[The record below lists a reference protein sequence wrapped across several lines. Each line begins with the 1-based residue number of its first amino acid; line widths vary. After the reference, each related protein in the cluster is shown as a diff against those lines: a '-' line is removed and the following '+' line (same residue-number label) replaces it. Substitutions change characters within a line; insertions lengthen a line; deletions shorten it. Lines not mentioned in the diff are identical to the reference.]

1 MKYLKKMY
9 QITKILSFVYIC
21 FLSCKINA
29 QPILYVEN
37 PEYHSYSTSFKCLS
51 VRLTANKTILTHRF
65 KASNGSDGF
74 WVNKGCYLQTFDSPR
89 RYNLLY
95 VKNASFDK
103 YETKKI
109 HDYSD
114 FTQVFEPLPANCTRF
129 KYYEPDGRF
138 ETYDLSSYNGR
149 KIVYSDNQ
157 NSYNFN
163 RVADAFSKLFND
175 NQNMIKVCSEQG
187 EFMSKMS
194 KIEVA
199 LNYPLITLICRSRGS
214 GSEWALEFRFYV
226 NDAQIEEYEID
237 SGKKFYVINSG
248 SGVICNHLESYH
260 DREDYIIGS
269 DSRKYIY
276 FNSDYPILNRR
287 IGNALLALLKV
298 SRNQNASIAIDF
310 DNTPSGMSFINM
322 TRKTRSTTN
331 NKSSKGGTKNRSQN
345 RVPTLK
351 KTK

>member
-1 MKYLKKMY
+1 MKKLVARTFT
-9 QITKILSFVYIC
+9 IILICILSCRIY
-21 FLSCKINA
+21 A
-29 QPILYVEN
+29 QPIMHVES
-37 PEYHSYSTSFKCLS
+37 PSFQSRYFQCLS
-51 VRLTANKTILTHRF
+51 ARLTKDKTILTYKF
-65 KASNGSDGF
+65 KASNAVKKF
-74 WVNKGCYLQTFDSPR
+74 WVDRNTYLQTFDNSHK
-89 RYNLLY
+89 YKLLY
-95 VKNASFDK
+95 VKNATYNEYDAK
-103 YETKKI
+103 TIYDTT
-109 HDYSD
+109 DYSEI
-114 FTQVFEPLPANCTRF
+114 FEPLPANCTRF
-129 KYYEPDGRF
+129 KYYHSDGSYDI
-138 ETYDLSSYNGR
+138 YDLSSYSGR
-149 KIVYSDNQ
+149 KIIYSDNR

-187 EFMSKMS
+187 DYLPKLS

-199 LNYPLITLICRSRGS
+199 FNYPMITLVCRFNDS
-214 GSEWALEFRFYV
+214 GSEWAFEYRFNV
-226 NDAQIEEYEID
+226 NDTQIEEYVID
-237 SGKKFYVINSG
+237 NGKRFYVINSG

>member
-1 MKYLKKMY
+1 MVCLLFG
-9 QITKILSFVYIC
+9 I
-21 FLSCKINA
+21 INA

-89 RYNLLY
+89 KYNLLY

-103 YETKKI
+103 YGTKKI

-129 KYYEPDGRF
+129 KYYEPDGRY
-138 ETYDLSSYNGR
+138 ETYDLSSYSGR
-149 KIVYSDNQ
+149 KIVYSDNR

-187 EFMSKMS
+187 EFMSKLS
-194 KIEVA
+194 KMEVA
-199 LNYPLITLICRSRGS
+199 LNYPMITLVSRFGDS
-214 GSEWALEFRFYV
+214 GSEWAFEFRFNV
-226 NDAQIEEYEID
+226 NDSQIEEFEID
-237 SGKKFYVINSG
+237 NGKRFYVMNSR
-248 SGVICNHLESYH
+248 SGVICNHLASYY
-260 DREDYIIGS
+260 DREDYIDGN
-269 DSRKYIY
+269 DSRKYIF
-276 FNSDYPILNRR
+276 FNSDYSVLNRR
-287 IGNALLALLKV
+287 IGNALLALIKISKDPNAYV
-298 SRNQNASIAIDF
+298 STDF
-310 DNTPSGMSFINM
+310 DRAPSGMSFVNRVRNSKSNA
-322 TRKTRSTTN
+322 TRRTVKKNGTTN
-331 NKSSKGGTKNRSQN
+331 RI
-345 RVPTLK
+345 PTLK
-351 KTK
+351 KIIIK